1 MRNYQPLGQILNKE
15 VVIESDTTTLRQILR
30 DFDDEKIVEDDLRSV
45 HISVPSKGIEITYDK
60 QTSQLD
66 IEADGK
72 RIRMQAD
79 ESNGA
84 YIRVNEEEMQQL

>member
-1 MRNYQPLGQILNKE
+1 MCI
-15 VVIESDTTTLRQILR
+15 R
-30 DFDDEKIVEDDLRSV
+30 DR
-45 HISVPSKGIEITYDK
+45 SKGIEITYDK

-79 ESNGA
+79 ESDGA
-84 YIRVNEEEMQQL
+84 YIRVDEEEMQQL